1 MVQKWQKTK
10 IFLGFGTHMI
20 TDIYPSFIIGMIPI
34 LAVKLGLSLFLI
46 GILTSVNFISAS
58 LSQPVFGFLS
68 DKYGI
73 RYFLILGP
81 LIASVFI
88 SLLGIAPAYWVILI
102 CLFLGNLGVAA
113 IHPPTAAIAN
123 LFGGRRKGLANS
135 LVSFGG
141 ALGFS
146 FGSVFIIFIIERFGM
161 MFTPI
166 AAIPGLVTAAV
177 LMKFAPDITV
187 SNSANY
193 TAGFLN
199 RLKKVEKPR
208 MALLIM
214 IIFISYCRE
223 VMNMA
228 LLTFMPLYFT
238 GRGIKLIDFG
248 YIFMA
253 FIIIGGI
260 GGLIA
265 GYYSDRIHKRFLV
278 IQVLLFISI
287 PAVFAIF
294 MVPVNIS
301 IIFFILAGLFSIST
315 LPLCTR
321 MAQDIFPGNVS
332 LASSLSIGAAAGSAA
347 LTFILIGKIA
357 DIAGMVTT
365 IRYITIFPLAACL
378 LLFFFPFIKA
388 KSNIIATRG

>member
-1 MVQKWQKTK
+1 
-10 IFLGFGTHMI
+10 
-20 TDIYPSFIIGMIPI
+20 
-34 LAVKLGLSLFLI
+34 
-46 GILTSVNFISAS
+46 
-58 LSQPVFGFLS
+58 
-68 DKYGI
+68 
-73 RYFLILGP
+73 
-81 LIASVFI
+81 
-88 SLLGIAPAYWVILI
+88 
-102 CLFLGNLGVAA
+102 
-113 IHPPTAAIAN
+113 
-123 LFGGRRKGLANS
+123 
-135 LVSFGG
+135 
-141 ALGFS
+141 
-146 FGSVFIIFIIERFGM
+146 

-166 AAIPGLVTAAV
+166 AAIPGIIMAAIM
-177 LMKFAPDITV
+177 MKFAPDITI
-187 SNSANY
+187 SNSADHG
-193 TAGFLN
+193 AGFLA

-214 IIFISYCRE
+214 VIFISYCRE
-223 VMNMA
+223 VMNMT

-238 GRGIKLIDFG
+238 GQGIKLIDFG

-253 FIIIGGI
+253 FIITGGI

-278 IQVLLFISI
+278 IQILLFISI

-294 MVPVNIS
+294 MVPVNTG

-321 MAQDIFPGNVS
+321 MAQDIFPGNVN
-332 LASSLSIGAAAGSAA
+332 LVSSLPMGAAAGSAA

-378 LLFFFPFIKA
+378 LLFFFPYIKA
-388 KSNIIATRG
+388 KSNIIAAKG

>member
-1 MVQKWQKTK
+1 MQKTK

-34 LAVKLGLSLFLI
+34 LAVKLELSLFLI

-73 RYFLILGP
+73 RHLLILGP

-88 SLLGIAPAYWVILI
+88 SLLGIAPAYWVIII

-135 LVSFGG
+135 IISFGG

-161 MFTPI
+161 MFTPL
-166 AAIPGLVTAAV
+166 AAIPGIVTAAI
-177 LMKFAPDITV
+177 LMKFAPNITV
-187 SNSANY
+187 SNSKDHI
-193 TAGFLN
+193 AGFLN
-199 RLKKVEKPR
+199 RLKKVKKPKIT
-208 MALLIM
+208 LLITV
-214 IIFISYCRE
+214 IFISYCRE
-223 VMNMA
+223 VMNIT

-238 GRGIKLIDFG
+238 ARGIRLIDFG

-278 IQVLLFISI
+278 IQILLFMSI

-294 MVPVNIS
+294 MVPVNTG

-321 MAQDIFPGNVS
+321 MSQDIFPGNVS
-332 LASSLSIGAAAGSAA
+332 LASSFSMGAAAGGAA
-347 LTFILIGKIA
+347 ITFILIGRIA
-357 DIAGMVTT
+357 DIVGMITI
-365 IRYITIFPLAACL
+365 IRYATIFPLAACL

-388 KSNIIATRG
+388 TSDMAGIKE

>member
-1 MVQKWQKTK
+1 MVQRIQKTK
-10 IFLGFGTHMI
+10 IFLGFSTHMI
-20 TDIYPSFIIGMIPI
+20 TDIYPSFIVGMIPI
-34 LAVKLGLSLFLI
+34 LAAKLGLSLFLI

-81 LIASVFI
+81 LVASVFI
-88 SLLGIAPAYWVILI
+88 SLLGIAPTYWVILI

-146 FGSVFIIFIIERFGM
+146 FGSVFIIFIIERFGL
-161 MFTPI
+161 MFTPL
-166 AAIPGLVTAAV
+166 AAIPGLITAAV
-177 LMKFAPDITV
+177 MMKFAPNITT
-187 SNSANY
+187 SNTS
-193 TAGFLN
+193 GHE
-199 RLKKVEKPR
+199 VH
-208 MALLIM
+208 
-214 IIFISYCRE
+214 FIT
-223 VMNMA
+223 

-238 GRGIKLIDFG
+238 GQGIKLINFG

-265 GYYSDRIHKRFLV
+265 GYYSDKIQKRTIV
-278 IQVLLFISI
+278 IQVLLFVSV
-287 PAVFAIF
+287 PLVFIIF
-294 MVPVNIS
+294 LVPVNTS
-301 IIFFILAGLFSIST
+301 IVLFILAGFFTIST

-321 MAQDIFPGNVS
+321 LAQDIFPANVG
-332 LASSLSIGAAAGSAA
+332 LASSFSIGAAAGSAA
-347 LTFILIGKIA
+347 LTFILIGRIA
-357 DIAGMVTT
+357 DIVGMVTV
-365 IRYITIFPLAACL
+365 IKYITIFPLAGCL
-378 LLFFFPFIKA
+378 LLFFFPLIKV
-388 KSNIIATRG
+388 KSSIIAVKE

>member
-1 MVQKWQKTK
+1 MVQRIQKTK
-10 IFLGFGTHMI
+10 IFFGFGTHMI

-34 LAVKLGLSLFLI
+34 LAVKLDLSLFLI
-46 GILTSVNFISAS
+46 GILTSVNFISAN

-81 LIASVFI
+81 LVASVFI

-123 LFGGRRKGLANS
+123 LFGGKRKGLANS

-146 FGSVFIIFIIERFGM
+146 FGSIFIIYIIERFGM
-161 MFTPI
+161 MYTPL
-166 AAIPGLVTAAV
+166 AAIPGLITAAV
-177 LMKFAPDITV
+177 MVKFAPDIAV
-187 SNSANY
+187 SNTSSRKAS
-193 TAGFLN
+193 FFN
-199 RLKKVEKPR
+199 RLRKVEKPKIV
-208 MALLIM
+208 LLAI
-214 IIFISYCRE
+214 IIFVSYCRE
-223 VMNMA
+223 MMNIT

-238 GRGIKLIDFG
+238 GQGIKLINFG

-265 GYYSDRIHKRFLV
+265 GYYSDKIQKRTV
-278 IQVLLFISI
+278 VVQVLLSFSI
-287 PAVFAIF
+287 PLVFTIF
-294 MVPVNIS
+294 LVPLNIS
-301 IIFFILAGLFSIST
+301 IVFFILAGFFTIST

-321 MAQDIFPGNVS
+321 LAQDIFPENVS
-332 LASSLSIGAAAGSAA
+332 LASSFSIGAAAGSAA
-347 LTFILIGKIA
+347 LTFILVGKIA
-357 DIAGMVTT
+357 DIVGMITV
-365 IRYITIFPLAACL
+365 IKYITIFPLTACL
-378 LLFFFPFIKA
+378 LLFFFPFVKA
-388 KSNIIATRG
+388 KSSIIAAKE